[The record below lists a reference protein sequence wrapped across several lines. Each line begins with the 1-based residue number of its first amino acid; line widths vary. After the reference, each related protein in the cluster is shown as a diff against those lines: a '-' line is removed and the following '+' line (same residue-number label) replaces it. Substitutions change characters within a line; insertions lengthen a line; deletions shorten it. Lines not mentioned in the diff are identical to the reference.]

1 MPGPLSDSPSRGRFV
16 VFEGGEGSGKS
27 TQARR
32 LADRCGGLFTFQP
45 GATNV
50 GAEMR
55 KILLSPSTEFLDP
68 RAEALLMAADRAQ
81 HVAEVIRPTLD
92 AGKHVICDR
101 YLASSMA
108 YQGAGR
114 DLGVEV
120 VRDISLFAT
129 ENLVPDVVI
138 LLDVPV
144 DIGRTRLGETP
155 DRLEAEGREFHE
167 TIRSAFRSFADGH
180 PERWVTIDGTQAL
193 AEVSAQVDAVVAD
206 RFGW

>member
-1 MPGPLSDSPSRGRFV
+1 

-32 LADRCGGLFTFQP
+32 LAERCDGLFTFQP
-45 GATNV
+45 GATEI
-50 GAEMR
+50 GARMR
-55 KILLSPSTEFLDP
+55 EILLSPDTGFLDP

-81 HVAEVIRPTLD
+81 HVAEVIRPTLA
-92 AGKHVICDR
+92 AGTDVICDR

-114 DLGVEV
+114 DLGVDV
-120 VRDISLFAT
+120 VRGLSLFAT
-129 ENLVPDVVI
+129 EGLVPDVVI

-144 DIGRTRLGETP
+144 DVGRARMGEAP

-167 TIRSAFRSFADGH
+167 TIRAAFLGFAEAD
-180 PERWVTIDGTQAL
+180 PDRWVTIDGTQPLDAVS
-193 AEVSAQVDAVVAD
+193 AEVDAAVAE